1 MFTINEW
8 ISVYEEIAK
17 LLSISK
23 ESDLEATYLLANML
37 KNMDL
42 EKIHAIVKNRF
53 TNKNIL
59 LFAAGPTLTIYAEKI
74 LKYFINSVSRDSIA
88 LVAVDG
94 VAKYFR
100 ELDVVP
106 DAIVTDLDGD
116 VNSILYYGEKYNTIV
131 FVHAHGDN
139 MDKLKKVVPKL
150 LKTRAYIVGTTQ
162 VKPVEPLMNY
172 TGFTDGDRALSTVLY
187 YNPKRVIMVGM
198 DFGYKIGKYSKP
210 LNRGQ
215 VIDLEKKII
224 KLQIAYKL
232 VNEFSC
238 RTKTPIYT
246 LSPSTLNCV
255 VNISLNEVPMLLK

>member
-8 ISVYEEIAK
+8 LSIYEEIVK
-17 LLSISK
+17 LLNIDK
-23 ESDLEATYLLANML
+23 KSDIEATYLLANML
-37 KNMDL
+37 KNIDL
-42 EKIHAIVKNRF
+42 EKMHTIIKNKF
-53 TNKNIL
+53 AGKNIL
-59 LFAAGPTLTIYAEKI
+59 LFAAGPTLTIHADKI
-74 LKYFINSVSRDSIA
+74 LRYFIKSVPRDSIA

-100 ELDVVP
+100 EIGIAP

-116 VNSILYYGEKYNTIV
+116 IDSILYYGERHNTIV

-150 LKTRAYIVGTTQ
+150 LKAGAYIVGTTQ
-162 VKPVEPLMNY
+162 VKPVKPLMNY

-210 LNRGQ
+210 LNRRQ
-215 VIDLEKKII
+215 RVDLEKKII

-255 VNISLNEVPMLLK
+255 ININLNEVPILLK